1 MTTTIELDKNTAARI
16 DALAARTG
24 HDKAT
29 LLRML
34 IESGIEDLE
43 DSATAD
49 EILERIHRGEEK
61 TFTDGDVRA
70 ELGLDD

>member
-24 HDKAT
+24 RDKAT

-43 DSATAD
+43 DAATAD
-49 EILERIHRGEEK
+49 EILERVRRGEEK
-61 TFTDGDVRA
+61 TFTDAEVRA
-70 ELGLDD
+70 ELGLED